1 MHTRIIKME
10 EKSALE
16 EAADV
21 LDRGG
26 LVVFP
31 TDTVYGLAAKVTDP
45 AAIERIYNVKG
56 REQTKAI
63 AVLIGELSQLSAVA
77 EEISEKTENLLQSFW
92 PGALTAVVS
101 KRPELPTTLSL
112 NLTIGVRMPDFD
124 FARALIKKV
133 GPLATTSA
141 NLSGFDSAINAEMA
155 YKQLNGKID
164 LIIDGG
170 VCSGGVASTV
180 VDCTDES
187 FRILRVGAIS
197 EEQIQSVL
205 SLI

>member
-1 MHTRIIKME
+1 MQTRIKKME

-16 EAADV
+16 AAADV

-31 TDTVYGLAAKVTDP
+31 TDTVYGLAAKVMD
-45 AAIERIYNVKG
+45 ADAIERIYNVKG
-56 REQTKAI
+56 REYTKAI
-63 AVLIGELSQLSAVA
+63 AVLIGELSQLSEVA

-124 FARALIKKV
+124 FARALVKKV

-205 SLI
+205 SII

>member
-21 LDRGG
+21 LDLGG

-31 TDTVYGLAAKVTDP
+31 TDTVYGLAAKVTDT

-141 NLSGFDSAINAEMA
+141 NLSGFDTAINAEMA

-180 VDCTDES
+180 VDCTDEL

-197 EEQIQSVL
+197 EEQI
-205 SLI
+205 